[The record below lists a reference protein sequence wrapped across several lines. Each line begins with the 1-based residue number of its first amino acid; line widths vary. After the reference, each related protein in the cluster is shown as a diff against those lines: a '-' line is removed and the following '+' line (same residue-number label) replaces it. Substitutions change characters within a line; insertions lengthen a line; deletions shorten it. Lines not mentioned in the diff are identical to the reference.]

1 MKKYIYILL
10 VIFLASKTSANIK
23 ENIVL
28 SLKNI
33 ESVNFNFEQN
43 INGKIED
50 GNCTI
55 QYPKQIFCK
64 YNLGNQKI
72 LVSDG
77 KSLIIKTTSSYYK
90 YSLDKTPLNYLLDK
104 EFLIKKINE
113 SNARIVQKKFINF
126 KFTENENEINIFFD
140 INNFS
145 LLGWQTLD
153 IYQNLSITYLSS
165 ISVNK
170 NLKRDLF
177 NIRFKKTNNQIQNS
191 AQYNEIK
198 KSIARLY
205 TTIKR
210 SR

>member
-1 MKKYIYILL
+1 MKIYIYILL
-10 VIFLASKTSANIK
+10 LIFLTSKTSANIK
-23 ENIVL
+23 ENIIL
-28 SLKNI
+28 NLKNI
-33 ESVNFNFEQN
+33 ENINFNFEQN
-43 INGKIED
+43 INGKIEN

-55 QYPKQIFCK
+55 QYPKKIFCK

-77 KSLIIKTTSSYYK
+77 KSLIIKTTASYYK

-113 SNARIVQKKFINF
+113 SNARIVQKKFVNF

-140 INNFS
+140 IKNFS

-170 NLKRDLF
+170 NLKRNLF
-177 NIRFKKTNNQIQNS
+177 NLPDRN
-191 AQYNEIK
+191 
-198 KSIARLY
+198 
-205 TTIKR
+205 
-210 SR
+210 

>member
-1 MKKYIYILL
+1 MKIYIYILL
-10 VIFLASKTSANIK
+10 LILLASKASANIK
-23 ENIVL
+23 ENIIL
-28 SLKNI
+28 NLKNI
-33 ESVNFNFEQN
+33 KNINFNFEQN
-43 INGKIED
+43 INGKIEN

-55 QYPKQIFCK
+55 QYPKKIFCK
-64 YNLGNQKI
+64 YNLGNQKV

-77 KSLIIKTTSSYYK
+77 KSLIIKTTASYYK

-140 INNFS
+140 IKNFS

-165 ISVNK
+165 ISVNR
-170 NLKRDLF
+170 NLKRNLF
-177 NIRFKKTNNQIQNS
+177 NLPDRN
-191 AQYNEIK
+191 
-198 KSIARLY
+198 
-205 TTIKR
+205 
-210 SR
+210 

>member
-1 MKKYIYILL
+1 MKIYIYILL
-10 VIFLASKTSANIK
+10 LIFLTSKTSANIK
-23 ENIVL
+23 ENIIL
-28 SLKNI
+28 NLKNI
-33 ESVNFNFEQN
+33 ENINFNFEQN
-43 INGKIED
+43 INGKIEN

-55 QYPKQIFCK
+55 QYPKKIFCK

-77 KSLIIKTTSSYYK
+77 KSLIIKTTASYYK

-126 KFTENENEINIFFD
+126 KFTENENEINVFFD

-170 NLKRDLF
+170 NLKRNLF
-177 NIRFKKTNNQIQNS
+177 NLPDRN
-191 AQYNEIK
+191 
-198 KSIARLY
+198 
-205 TTIKR
+205 
-210 SR
+210 

>member
-23 ENIVL
+23 ENIIL
-28 SLKNI
+28 NLKNI
-33 ESVNFNFEQN
+33 KNVNFNFEQN
-43 INGKIED
+43 INGKIEN

-55 QYPKQIFCK
+55 QYPKKIFCK

-77 KSLIIKTTSSYYK
+77 KSLIIKTTASYYK

-113 SNARIVQKKFINF
+113 SEARIVQKKFINF
-126 KFTENENEINIFFD
+126 RFTENENEINVFFD
-140 INNFS
+140 INNFN
-145 LLGWQTLD
+145 LIGWQTLD

-165 ISVNK
+165 ISLNK
-170 NLKRDLF
+170 NLKRNLF
-177 NIRFKKTNNQIQNS
+177 NLPDRN
-191 AQYNEIK
+191 
-198 KSIARLY
+198 
-205 TTIKR
+205 
-210 SR
+210 

>member
-1 MKKYIYILL
+1 MKIYIYLLLLIL
-10 VIFLASKTSANIK
+10 LASKTSANIK
-23 ENIVL
+23 ENIIL
-28 SLKNI
+28 NLKNI
-33 ESVNFNFEQN
+33 ENINFNFEQN
-43 INGKIED
+43 INGKIEN

-55 QYPKQIFCK
+55 QYPKKMFCK

-77 KSLIIKTTSSYYK
+77 KSLIIKTIASYYK

-140 INNFS
+140 IKNFS

-170 NLKRDLF
+170 NLKRNLF
-177 NIRFKKTNNQIQNS
+177 NLPDRN
-191 AQYNEIK
+191 
-198 KSIARLY
+198 
-205 TTIKR
+205 
-210 SR
+210 

>member
-1 MKKYIYILL
+1 MKIYIYILL
-10 VIFLASKTSANIK
+10 LIFLTSKTSANIK
-23 ENIVL
+23 ENIIL
-28 SLKNI
+28 NLKNI
-33 ESVNFNFEQN
+33 ENINFNFEQN
-43 INGKIED
+43 INGKIES

-55 QYPKQIFCK
+55 QYPKKIFCK

-77 KSLIIKTTSSYYK
+77 KSLIIKTTASYYK

-140 INNFS
+140 IKNFS

-170 NLKRDLF
+170 NLKRNLF
-177 NIRFKKTNNQIQNS
+177 NLPDRN
-191 AQYNEIK
+191 
-198 KSIARLY
+198 
-205 TTIKR
+205 
-210 SR
+210 

>member
-1 MKKYIYILL
+1 MKKYLYILF

-23 ENIVL
+23 ENIIL
-28 SLKNI
+28 NLKNI
-33 ESVNFNFEQN
+33 ENINFDFEQN
-43 INGKIED
+43 INGKIEK

-55 QYPKQIFCK
+55 QYPKKILCK

-77 KSLIIKTTSSYYK
+77 KSLIIKTTASYYK

-126 KFTENENEINIFFD
+126 KFTEDENEINVFFD
-140 INNFS
+140 IKNFS

-177 NIRFKKTNNQIQNS
+177 NLPDRN
-191 AQYNEIK
+191 
-198 KSIARLY
+198 
-205 TTIKR
+205 
-210 SR
+210 

>member
-1 MKKYIYILL
+1 MKIYIYILL
-10 VIFLASKTSANIK
+10 LILLASKTSANIK
-23 ENIVL
+23 ENIIL
-28 SLKNI
+28 NLKNI
-33 ESVNFNFEQN
+33 ENINFNFEQN
-43 INGKIED
+43 INGKIEN

-55 QYPKQIFCK
+55 QYPKKILCK

-77 KSLIIKTTSSYYK
+77 KSLIIKTTASYYK

-104 EFLIKKINE
+104 EFLIKKINT
-113 SNARIVQKKFINF
+113 SSARIVQKKFINF

-140 INNFS
+140 IKNFS

-170 NLKRDLF
+170 NLKRNLF
-177 NIRFKKTNNQIQNS
+177 NLPDRN
-191 AQYNEIK
+191 
-198 KSIARLY
+198 
-205 TTIKR
+205 
-210 SR
+210 

>member
-23 ENIVL
+23 ENIIL
-28 SLKNI
+28 NLKNI
-33 ESVNFNFEQN
+33 KNVNFNFEQN
-43 INGKIED
+43 INGKIEN

-55 QYPKQIFCK
+55 QYPKKMFCK
-64 YNLGNQKI
+64 YNLGNQKV

-90 YSLDKTPLNYLLDK
+90 YSLDKTHLNYLLDK
-104 EFLIKKINE
+104 EFLIEKINE

-170 NLKRDLF
+170 NLKRNLF
-177 NIRFKKTNNQIQNS
+177 NLPDRN
-191 AQYNEIK
+191 
-198 KSIARLY
+198 
-205 TTIKR
+205 
-210 SR
+210 

>member
-1 MKKYIYILL
+1 MKIYIYILL
-10 VIFLASKTSANIK
+10 LILLASKTSANIK
-23 ENIVL
+23 ENIIL
-28 SLKNI
+28 NLKNI
-33 ESVNFNFEQN
+33 ENINFNFEQN
-43 INGKIED
+43 INGKIEN
-50 GNCTI
+50 GNCTV
-55 QYPKQIFCK
+55 QYPKKMFCK

-77 KSLIIKTTSSYYK
+77 KSLIIKTTASYYK

-113 SNARIVQKKFINF
+113 SNARIIQKKFVNF

-140 INNFS
+140 IKNFS

-170 NLKRDLF
+170 NLKRNLF
-177 NIRFKKTNNQIQNS
+177 NLPDRN
-191 AQYNEIK
+191 
-198 KSIARLY
+198 
-205 TTIKR
+205 
-210 SR
+210 

>member
-1 MKKYIYILL
+1 MKIYIYILL
-10 VIFLASKTSANIK
+10 LILLASKTSANIK
-23 ENIVL
+23 ENIIL
-28 SLKNI
+28 NLKNI
-33 ESVNFNFEQN
+33 ENINFNFEQN
-43 INGKIED
+43 INGKIEN

-55 QYPKQIFCK
+55 QYPKKIFCK

-77 KSLIIKTTSSYYK
+77 KSLIIKTIASYYK

-126 KFTENENEINIFFD
+126 KFTENENEINVFFD
-140 INNFS
+140 IKNFS

-170 NLKRDLF
+170 NLKRNLF
-177 NIRFKKTNNQIQNS
+177 NLPDRN
-191 AQYNEIK
+191 
-198 KSIARLY
+198 
-205 TTIKR
+205 
-210 SR
+210 

>member
-1 MKKYIYILL
+1 MKIYIYILL
-10 VIFLASKTSANIK
+10 LILLASKTSANIK
-23 ENIVL
+23 ENIIL
-28 SLKNI
+28 NLKNI
-33 ESVNFNFEQN
+33 ENINFNFEQN
-43 INGKIED
+43 INGKIEN

-55 QYPKQIFCK
+55 QYPKKIFCK

-77 KSLIIKTTSSYYK
+77 KSLIIKTTASYYK

-104 EFLIKKINE
+104 EFLIKKIND
-113 SNARIVQKKFINF
+113 SNARIIQKKFINF
-126 KFTENENEINIFFD
+126 KFNENENEINVFFD

-177 NIRFKKTNNQIQNS
+177 NLPDRN
-191 AQYNEIK
+191 
-198 KSIARLY
+198 
-205 TTIKR
+205 
-210 SR
+210 

>member
-1 MKKYIYILL
+1 MKIYIYILL
-10 VIFLASKTSANIK
+10 LILLASKTSANIK
-23 ENIVL
+23 ENIIL
-28 SLKNI
+28 NLKNI
-33 ESVNFNFEQN
+33 ENINFNFEQN
-43 INGKIED
+43 INGKIEN

-55 QYPKQIFCK
+55 QYPKKIFCK

-77 KSLIIKTTSSYYK
+77 KSLIIKTTASYYK

-140 INNFS
+140 IKNFS

-170 NLKRDLF
+170 NLKRNLF
-177 NIRFKKTNNQIQNS
+177 NLPDRN
-191 AQYNEIK
+191 
-198 KSIARLY
+198 
-205 TTIKR
+205 
-210 SR
+210 